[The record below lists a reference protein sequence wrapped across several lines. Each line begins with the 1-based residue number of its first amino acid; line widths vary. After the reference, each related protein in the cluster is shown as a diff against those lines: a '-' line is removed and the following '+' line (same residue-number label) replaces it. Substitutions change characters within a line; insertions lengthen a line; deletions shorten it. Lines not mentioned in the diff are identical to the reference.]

1 MDASRQAVNR
11 DGTSPML
18 IMEILAITGRTF
30 VDFVNVRPNIR
41 SFQHQVNW
49 DKNTIEIGAFAI
61 GVKICTSTCQFV
73 APSIFADSQIS
84 EEIPIRKFLS
94 TNMAKGILMAQ

>member
-73 APSIFADSQIS
+73 AQIS

>member
-1 MDASRQAVNR
+1 
-11 DGTSPML
+11 ML

>member
-30 VDFVNVRPNIR
+30 VR
-41 SFQHQVNW
+41 
-49 DKNTIEIGAFAI
+49 
-61 GVKICTSTCQFV
+61 
-73 APSIFADSQIS
+73 
-84 EEIPIRKFLS
+84 FL
-94 TNMAKGILMAQ
+94 